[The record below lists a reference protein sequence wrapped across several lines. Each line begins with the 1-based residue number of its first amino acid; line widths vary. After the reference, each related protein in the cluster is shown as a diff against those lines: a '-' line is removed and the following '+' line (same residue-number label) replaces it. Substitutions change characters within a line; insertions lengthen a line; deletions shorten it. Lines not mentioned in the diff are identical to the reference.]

1 MIFVVFQFT
10 GRAMTFISQ
19 FTVGE
24 VKYPSQMCYVND
36 NLVTD
41 RVTPETIRVYHEGTG
56 SVLNEW
62 NTCHIF
68 PCLMEFQ
75 IEGKEHLLVGCMH
88 CKVIRGYE
96 SPETS
101 SSYKTL
107 HRDIV
112 PYVMCQGPNNTVLV
126 LDEKNFIKQFRF
138 SEGYLN
144 LAYKLS
150 LELES
155 FENMC
160 YCEKN
165 GIIVAVHQNR
175 KTVTGVALATG
186 EVVWKHTE
194 IKFGSPAK
202 DLDYFRDVF
211 TILGGRICISSLRE
225 LFVLDSKDG
234 SIKYELFCLEGRGCI
249 SSIATCNNGFQQR
262 FAIQHG
268 EPFEVEQISVYYLWP
283 KRCLPLQNII
293 SDEEILEEGPIYY
306 V

>member
-1 MIFVVFQFT
+1 
-10 GRAMTFISQ
+10 MTFISQ

-144 LAYKLS
+144 LA
-150 LELES
+150 
-155 FENMC
+155 
-160 YCEKN
+160 
-165 GIIVAVHQNR
+165 
-175 KTVTGVALATG
+175 
-186 EVVWKHTE
+186 
-194 IKFGSPAK
+194 
-202 DLDYFRDVF
+202 
-211 TILGGRICISSLRE
+211 
-225 LFVLDSKDG
+225 
-234 SIKYELFCLEGRGCI
+234 
-249 SSIATCNNGFQQR
+249 
-262 FAIQHG
+262 
-268 EPFEVEQISVYYLWP
+268 
-283 KRCLPLQNII
+283 
-293 SDEEILEEGPIYY
+293 
-306 V
+306 